1 MFSNTVTVYN
11 AVESGYETIYIPK
24 VLENVELQINN
35 AAVSSK
41 TSQNSENKAT
51 LFIKPRSDYLPPKVW
66 RESENKTDF
75 FTLDIG
81 DFFVEGAVNSDY
93 QEIKKS
99 GENVYKIT
107 GIMPVI
113 SSNLSHWEVVG
124 A

>member
-1 MFSNTVTVYN
+1 MFRNTVTVYN
-11 AVESGYETIYIPK
+11 AVKSGYETIYIPK

-35 AAVSSK
+35 TVTSSK
-41 TSQNSENKAT
+41 TSQNPASKAT
-51 LFIKPRSDYLPPKVW
+51 LFIKMRDDYIPPKIW
-66 RESENKTDF
+66 RETENKADF

-81 DFFVEGAVNSDY
+81 DFFVEGAVTSDC
-93 QEIKKS
+93 QEIMKS

-113 SSNLSHWEVVG
+113 SSNLSHWEVTG